1 MQGFHIVLGIC
12 KQDKIVR
19 KHIAQTK
26 ALSQRLRSE
35 STTKTAKNI
44 IRNEI
49 KSYYGDDVQN
59 RRYGKD
65 FVRNMQE
72 DANSYSAGR
81 GTSDWNKGKEL
92 VNAGCFA
99 CYYDDQRKM
108 LSKIYGKKN
117 VSSWSGD
124 KVHNTYGN
132 LIGREYS
139 SMLRERQKKNKK

>member
-1 MQGFHIVLGIC
+1 MSKMFTNGF
-12 KQDKIVR
+12 KSK
-19 KHIAQTK
+19 
-26 ALSQRLRSE
+26 
-35 STTKTAKNI
+35 STTKKAKSI
-44 IRNEI
+44 IRGEI
-49 KSYYGDDVQN
+49 KSYYAPSKCG
-59 RRYGKD
+59 YG
-65 FVRNMQE
+65 RSALENMRG

-117 VSSWSGD
+117 VDKWDGD

-132 LIGREYS
+132 LIGREYA
-139 SMLRERQKKNKK
+139 SMLREKQRAKKTVRKRKYR

>member
-1 MQGFHIVLGIC
+1 MAQMFKKGF
-12 KQDKIVR
+12 KPK
-19 KHIAQTK
+19 
-26 ALSQRLRSE
+26 
-35 STTKTAKNI
+35 STTKEAKKI

-49 KSYYGDDVQN
+49 KGYYGNDPEN
-59 RRYGKD
+59 RTYGKD
-65 FVRNMQE
+65 FLKNMQE

-99 CYYDDQRKM
+99 CYYNDQRKM
-108 LSKIYGKKN
+108 LSKIYGKRN
-117 VSSWSGD
+117 VDNWSGE

-139 SMLRERQKKNKK
+139 HMLQERKRNKK

>member
-1 MQGFHIVLGIC
+1 MSKMFTNGF
-12 KQDKIVR
+12 KSK
-19 KHIAQTK
+19 
-26 ALSQRLRSE
+26 
-35 STTKTAKNI
+35 STTKKAKSI
-44 IRNEI
+44 IRGEI
-49 KSYYGDDVQN
+49 KSYYAPSNCG
-59 RRYGKD
+59 YG
-65 FVRNMQE
+65 RSALENMRG

-117 VSSWSGD
+117 VDKWDGD

-132 LIGREYS
+132 LIGREYA
-139 SMLRERQKKNKK
+139 SMLREKQRAKKSVRKRKYR